1 MLLERFPQ
9 TSDAKLIKLISLL
22 PPRRNLSVNCALEE
36 QCRLLLVVKLEPQR
50 RDFLQRRMAL
60 VLLGHTVVLDTCY
73 LRSFTRCVP
82 PRYRTV
88 GTSKSMS
95 QRYVSSRVLANQPRA
110 DRPDCESVL

>member
-22 PPRRNLSVNCALEE
+22 PPCRNLSVNCALEE

-60 VLLGHTVVLDTCY
+60 VLFGHTVVLTPVTCAALLY
-73 LRSFTRCVP
+73 LQGTVP
-82 PRYRTV
+82 YCGTV
-88 GTSKSMS
+88 
-95 QRYVSSRVLANQPRA
+95 VP
-110 DRPDCESVL
+110 